1 MTEVDL
7 VARSGQ
13 PTESAGLTARPPLT
27 LAEEHV
33 LLLWQVTASAE
44 KLLTATEH
52 GRWPGAEL
60 AALAGYAQAEVLR
73 QVSDEEALLFPA
85 VPAQTAAG
93 LARDHVRLRAAAE
106 LLARAAAGEQP
117 MSPAQLAAAVR
128 NFVVQLERH
137 LRNEDDLLAS
147 GRAPQRRAGH
157 RAPRRPPARVVP
169 AHRGAR
175 GRPRRAPPGP
185 SGRRGRRP
193 AAADAPR
200 RAGRTAVRHQPGPG
214 VAGARRAQPGRLPVH
229 RPAGR
234 AGPVADA
241 GHPPPGSHLTDRAAR
256 IPRLRRHG
264 RRERPGVRGKQR

>member
-1 MTEVDL
+1 MTEVDQ

-13 PTESAGLTARPPLT
+13 PTEFAGLTARPPLT

-106 LLARAAAGEQP
+106 LLARAAAGDQP

-128 NFVVQLERH
+128 DFVVQLERH
-137 LRNEDDLLAS
+137 LRNEDDLLAP
-147 GRAPQRRAGH
+147 GRAAGRAWH

-214 VAGARRAQPGRLPVH
+214 VAGARRSSA
-229 RPAGR
+229 
-234 AGPVADA
+234 
-241 GHPPPGSHLTDRAAR
+241 RAATGSPSLQDGPAR
-256 IPRLRRHG
+256 WRMQVTRR
-264 RRERPGVRGKQR
+264 QAAI

>member
-7 VARSGQ
+7 AARSGQ
-13 PTESAGLTARPPLT
+13 PAESAGLTARPPLT

-44 KLLTATEH
+44 KLLTTADH

-60 AALAGYAQAEVLR
+60 AALAGYAQAEVMR

-117 MSPAQLAAAVR
+117 MTPAQLAAAVR
-128 NFVVQLERH
+128 GFAVQLERH

-147 GRAPQRRAGH
+147 GRAPQDVPGTVHLGGH
-157 RAPRRPPARVVP
+157 PHEWYPLTEGPVVDLDALPREQAVAAAVDRLLRM
-169 AHRGAR
+169 HRGEQVELQSGTGLDPVWR
-175 GRPRRAPPGP
+175 EISELSPGGYRFTVVQDGPPRWRMQVI
-185 SGRRGRRP
+185 RRK
-193 AAADAPR
+193 
-200 RAGRTAVRHQPGPG
+200 
-214 VAGARRAQPGRLPVH
+214 
-229 RPAGR
+229 
-234 AGPVADA
+234 
-241 GHPPPGSHLTDRAAR
+241 GS
-256 IPRLRRHG
+256 
-264 RRERPGVRGKQR
+264 